1 MAVKIITLCVLAAFV
16 DLTTEG
22 PKSLHEE
29 KYWIKEL
36 QLNEDDRQ
44 CILPNQWLN
53 DKIINVA
60 QKLLKRSHP
69 EVNGLQK
76 TYLGE
81 TLTYTI
87 ERGKFVQIL
96 HINGNH
102 WITISNVFS
111 QRNEIISV
119 YDSFSSID
127 LPVKAKEQIAALIC
141 CPDKYFLLEFQSV
154 SKQRGGSDCGLFSIA
169 FATAICFKINPVA
182 VDFKQEDLRGHLFMC
197 LEDRKMVPFPSRKK
211 KIENCLS
218 KVKISVYCE
227 CRQIEIGRMIM
238 CDGCQEW
245 YHQGCVYIPKNAK
258 KIKWY
263 CHRCKI

>member
-1 MAVKIITLCVLAAFV
+1 M
-16 DLTTEG
+16 
-22 PKSLHEE
+22 
-29 KYWIKEL
+29 
-36 QLNEDDRQ
+36 NEDDRQ

-81 TLTYTI
+81 TLT
-87 ERGKFVQIL
+87 L

-127 LPVKAKEQIAALIC
+127 LPVKAKEQIAALI
-141 CPDKYFLLEFQSV
+141 
-154 SKQRGGSDCGLFSIA
+154 
-169 FATAICFKINPVA
+169 
-182 VDFKQEDLRGHLFMC
+182 
-197 LEDRKMVPFPSRKK
+197 
-211 KIENCLS
+211 
-218 KVKISVYCE
+218 
-227 CRQIEIGRMIM
+227 
-238 CDGCQEW
+238 
-245 YHQGCVYIPKNAK
+245 
-258 KIKWY
+258 
-263 CHRCKI
+263 

>member
-87 ERGKFVQIL
+87 ERGTVIVVKY
-96 HINGNH
+96 N
-102 WITISNVFS
+102 S
-111 QRNEIISV
+111 QLLAMSRF
-119 YDSFSSID
+119 YY
-127 LPVKAKEQIAALIC
+127 LI
-141 CPDKYFLLEFQSV
+141 
-154 SKQRGGSDCGLFSIA
+154 
-169 FATAICFKINPVA
+169 
-182 VDFKQEDLRGHLFMC
+182 
-197 LEDRKMVPFPSRKK
+197 
-211 KIENCLS
+211 
-218 KVKISVYCE
+218 
-227 CRQIEIGRMIM
+227 
-238 CDGCQEW
+238 
-245 YHQGCVYIPKNAK
+245 
-258 KIKWY
+258 
-263 CHRCKI
+263 